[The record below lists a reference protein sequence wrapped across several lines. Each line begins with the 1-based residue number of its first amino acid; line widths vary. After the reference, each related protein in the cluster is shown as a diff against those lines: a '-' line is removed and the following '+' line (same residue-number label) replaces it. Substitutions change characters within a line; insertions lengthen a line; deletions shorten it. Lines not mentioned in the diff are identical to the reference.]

1 MKIILMVLIGV
12 GIMYLATLK
21 AQDKSI
27 SGGAYPTVSPK
38 TEPIVVKGSGG
49 SNPDPFWTKEDYEA
63 KAKDNNREV
72 MSAVISR
79 GLGATMG
86 TGGGGPRG
94 PIGWVGRDGL
104 FYKSKED
111 YEMSTVKSG
120 GGAGWIDRDG
130 KHHTGIIIEP

>member
-49 SNPDPFWTKEDYEA
+49 SNPDPLWTKEDYEA

-72 MSAVISR
+72 MSAVISS
-79 GLGATMG
+79 GG
-86 TGGGGPRG
+86 TGWADGGIRYMWGGGG
-94 PIGWVGRDGL
+94 
-104 FYKSKED
+104 
-111 YEMSTVKSG
+111 SG
-120 GGAGWIDRDG
+120 HTNAPL
-130 KHHTGIIIEP
+130 TGITTKP